1 MTWARVGIGRY
12 KVLWKSNIAIVTK
25 IVERRISETP
35 GNQVLGEGEIHLAT
49 FPHWEREQEK
59 CPDFTEDV
67 SGERRELIL

>member
-49 FPHWEREQEK
+49 FPHWEGTK
-59 CPDFTEDV
+59 VVTLI
-67 SGERRELIL
+67 ERGYVFRKTKESV